1 MLLQYAVKN
10 NLLKFTIHVIMKKIY
25 AFFRQYSNFPINY
38 IYFLDFKICLAN
50 APNNYT
56 LDILKSVA
64 LCLF

>member
-10 NLLKFTIHVIMKKIY
+10 NLLQFTIQVIMKKIY
-25 AFFRQYSNFPINY
+25 AFFRQYSNFPIITY
-38 IYFLDFKICLAN
+38 TFLDFKICLAN